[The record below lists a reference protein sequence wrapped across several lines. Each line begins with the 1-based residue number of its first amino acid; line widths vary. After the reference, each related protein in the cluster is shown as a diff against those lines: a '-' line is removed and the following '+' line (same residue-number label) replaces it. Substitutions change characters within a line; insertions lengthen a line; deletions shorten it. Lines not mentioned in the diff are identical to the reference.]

1 MHNTPI
7 DLLSIERGTVTAPAG
22 CGKTHLI
29 AEALTCHT
37 GPKPVLVL
45 THTNAGVAA
54 LRSRLANAGVPTSAF
69 RLMTIDGWVIRLLS
83 MFPERSGANASLLQA
98 TRPSYPKIRDAACG
112 LLKESHLDDII
123 AANYDRLIV
132 DEYQDC
138 SVPQHAIVFYAA
150 RVLRTVVLGDP
161 MQAIFNWPGNEVAPW
176 NDMVCKHFP
185 LVAELDIPWRWK
197 NAGSEELGQWLL
209 NARSALANRKPV
221 DLRAAPPSVQWIE
234 LDGSDDYSRQLE
246 AARTTSPEAGGSVL
260 VIGNSK
266 KPQSHRDFAARTPG
280 AITVENVDLRDV
292 TEFAADFDIND
303 AESLEKIIRFAANV
317 MTNVGPDDFVKRV
330 KSLQSGTARNEPN
343 EAEVLALEFSERP
356 SFARGAALLS
366 GISRMTGVRVF
377 RNEVLRVC
385 LKALNQCD
393 KEEVD
398 SLYEA
403 AVRFREQSR
412 ILGREVPN
420 RAIGSTLL
428 LKGLEADVSVVLDA
442 AHHDAKSLYVA
453 MTRGSRKLVV
463 CSKTPVLNQ

>member
-1 MHNTPI
+1 MPDTPI

-22 CGKTHLI
+22 CGKTQLI
-29 AEALTCHT
+29 AEALTRHT
-37 GPKPVLVL
+37 GSKPVLAL

-54 LRSRLANAGVPTSAF
+54 LRSRLAKAGVPTSAY

-83 MFPERSGANASLLQA
+83 MFPERSGAEASILQA
-98 TRPSYPKIRDAACG
+98 TRPNYPKIRKAACV

-176 NDMVCKHFP
+176 DDMVCKHFP
-185 LVAELDIPWRWK
+185 LVAELDVPWRWK
-197 NAGSEELGQWLL
+197 NADSEELGQWLL
-209 NARSALANRKPV
+209 DTRNALINGTPV
-221 DLRAAPPSVQWIE
+221 DLRAAPTSVQWIE
-234 LDGSDDYSRQLE
+234 LGGSDDYSRQLE
-246 AARTTSPEAGGSVL
+246 AARTNSPIAGGSVL

-280 AITVENVDLRDV
+280 AFTVENVDLRDV
-292 TEFAADFDIND
+292 TEFAADFELDD
-303 AESLEKIIRFAANV
+303 ADAIEKIVRFAASV
-317 MTNVGPDDFVKRV
+317 MANVGPDDFLKRV
-330 KSLQSGTARNEPN
+330 QSLQAGTARNEPN
-343 EAEVLALEFSERP
+343 EAEVVALEFCERP
-356 SFARGAALLS
+356 SFAKGAALLS
-366 GISRMTGVRVF
+366 RISQMTGVRVF
-377 RNEVLRVC
+377 RNDVLRVC

-393 KEEVD
+393 EAEAD
-398 SLYEA
+398 ALYET

-412 ILGREVPN
+412 ILGRAVPN

-453 MTRGSRKLVV
+453 MTRGSRRLVV
-463 CSKTPVLNQ
+463 CSQTPILNA